1 MSKENLFVVVTGIGI
16 CASLYLNY
24 TFISNK
30 TIEEQAAFGSLF
42 GASSA
47 LFSGFAFLGLIYTIL
62 LQRKEL
68 NLQRKE
74 LSLTREELKKA
85 AEAQERSE
93 ISLSKQANS
102 LELAA
107 KINGNAALLEALK
120 VREGMYASYKPN
132 SPDHASKQN
141 IEKIQLH
148 HKMVEIQ
155 DRLEK
160 ILRES

>member
-1 MSKENLFVVVTGIGI
+1 MNKEKIFVVVSGVGI
-16 CASLYLNY
+16 CASLALNY
-24 TFISNK
+24 ILISNK

-68 NLQRKE
+68 NLQRQE
-74 LSLTREELKKA
+74 LSLTRNELKKA
-85 AEAQERSE
+85 AEAQEKSE
-93 ISLSKQANS
+93 VSLRKQANS

-107 KINGNAALLEALK
+107 KINGNASLLDALK
-120 VREGMYASYKPN
+120 VREGMYDFYEPN
-132 SPDHASKQN
+132 SQEHAAQQK
-141 IEKIQLH
+141 IERIQLH
-148 HKMVEIQ
+148 HKMVEVQ